1 MRQPCN
7 HRVVR
12 SRWKGLSLTELMVA
26 TTLFASATAGT
37 VTAISRSHAIR
48 RDAGGV
54 QQLHERAQYAL
65 ATLEPELQMAGYFGD
80 GPAPAALGMEQV
92 PEAARRCGAG
102 IVSRLDLPLQSL
114 AGWSL
119 PCDARGG
126 GAMAGSDVLIVR
138 RLSARTATR
147 PEAGRA
153 QWLAG
158 GARPQ
163 MARLYWNGEAP
174 MSPAA
179 AAGEPLRELLVRIYY
194 VAHAADGDASMPALR
209 VKSLT
214 SIAGVPGFIDTE
226 VVNGIEQLRIQLLPS
241 ATAPR
246 AIRVQLRVRA
256 DTARRGAAQV
266 PDALEVSRLYV
277 LRNAP
282 G

>member
-1 MRQPCN
+1 MRQPFN
-7 HRVVR
+7 HRVIR
-12 SRWKGLSLTELMVA
+12 SRWKGFSLTELMVA
-26 TTLFASATAGT
+26 TALFASATAGA

-48 RDAGGV
+48 RDAGSS
-54 QQLHERAQYAL
+54 QQLHERAQYVL

-80 GPAPAALGMEQV
+80 GPAPAALATEQV

-114 AGWSL
+114 PGWNL

-138 RLSARTATR
+138 RLSARTAAR
-147 PEAGRA
+147 AEAGRA
-153 QWLAG
+153 QWLAD
-158 GARPQ
+158 GARPEV
-163 MARLYWNGEAP
+163 ARLYWNGEAP
-174 MSPAA
+174 LNPAPAA
-179 AAGEPLRELLVRIYY
+179 GAPLRELLVRIYY

-226 VVNGIEQLRIQLLPS
+226 VMNGIEQLRVELLPS

-246 AIRVQLRVRA
+246 AVRVQLRVRA
-256 DTARRGAAQV
+256 EGARRGAAQV
-266 PDALEVSRLYV
+266 PESLEVSRLHV
-277 LRNAP
+277 LRNARD
-282 G
+282 